1 MLDAGYW
8 IDFIQNQVS
17 LFFFIQNQ
25 VSSIGLWFYPASSIA
40 PFEAIDP
47 ELLKT

>member
-8 IDFIQNQVS
+8 IDFIQNP
-17 LFFFIQNQ
+17 

-40 PFEAIDP
+40 PFEAIEL